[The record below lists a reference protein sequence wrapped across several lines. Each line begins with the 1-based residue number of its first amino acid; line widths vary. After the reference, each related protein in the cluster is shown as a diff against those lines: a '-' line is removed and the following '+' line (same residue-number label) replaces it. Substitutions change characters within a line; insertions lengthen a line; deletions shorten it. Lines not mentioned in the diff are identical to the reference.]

1 MSIPV
6 FVFYLSICL
15 SYLLIRPLAT
25 LIHELGHLGYL
36 LLIGQRKEIKVFLG
50 SVGEGKGSW
59 RIRTGGILW
68 VIHPSGVLMRGSITD
83 FAKSLSPAQIIP
95 YALAG
100 PLFSLLMATLAGY
113 LAFGEWTSDVSWI
126 KPFLVLA
133 ALIPATD
140 FLLAVF
146 YTYSPILHSSES
158 IFGNDGQLIA
168 WRIRF
173 GKQTQTYLHGWWLFE
188 KERYGEAA
196 ECFQEVY
203 QSGIKDKELLE
214 HLIFCGLMRENFQQV
229 LEWDR
234 EMAQK
239 HSTDPYDACRRATAL
254 LALGEPIAAKS
265 TLDEAIRTTPGH
277 HEALNFR
284 AFLAIQAENYAEAAK
299 DLEKSTRANRE
310 FAVAFCNL
318 GWLHLLQNNPEKAHS
333 MLTLSMKLEYE
344 NPALH
349 RNWAMYFWMTQNA
362 EEAHAALESA
372 KLLGLDPVEYH
383 AWKTKIEALPL
394 T

>member
-140 FLLAVF
+140 
-146 YTYSPILHSSES
+146 
-158 IFGNDGQLIA
+158 
-168 WRIRF
+168 
-173 GKQTQTYLHGWWLFE
+173 
-188 KERYGEAA
+188 
-196 ECFQEVY
+196 
-203 QSGIKDKELLE
+203 
-214 HLIFCGLMRENFQQV
+214 
-229 LEWDR
+229 
-234 EMAQK
+234 
-239 HSTDPYDACRRATAL
+239 
-254 LALGEPIAAKS
+254 
-265 TLDEAIRTTPGH
+265 
-277 HEALNFR
+277 
-284 AFLAIQAENYAEAAK
+284 
-299 DLEKSTRANRE
+299 
-310 FAVAFCNL
+310 
-318 GWLHLLQNNPEKAHS
+318 
-333 MLTLSMKLEYE
+333 
-344 NPALH
+344 
-349 RNWAMYFWMTQNA
+349 
-362 EEAHAALESA
+362 
-372 KLLGLDPVEYH
+372 
-383 AWKTKIEALPL
+383 
-394 T
+394 